1 MQDRASHDP
10 RSNVSGDG
18 AGNKKHSFDHH
29 HAVID
34 KSMFMLFPSGSLRC
48 LCVFQAWAFAQLVE
62 SSVART
68 F

>member
-34 KSMFMLFPSGSLRC
+34 KSMFMLFPSGSLRF
-48 LCVFQAWAFAQLVE
+48 LPPKLL
-62 SSVART
+62 
-68 F
+68 